1 MTGQLR
7 VTILGGERI
16 QAFIPNPLPPDPPL
30 ELTAARQRLLER
42 ANLALGRLDSVS
54 LLLPDV
60 NIFLHA
66 YVRREAVLSSQIE
79 GTQSSLADL
88 LLFERGEVPGVPLD
102 DVTKVSNYV
111 QALEHGIEQLRAGFP
126 LCNRLI
132 RDMHAILLSS
142 GKGSERSPGEFRRS
156 QNWIGG
162 TRPGDAHFVPP
173 PPDEIENCMAA
184 LERFLHNQEVCPAL
198 VKAALAHVQ
207 FETIHPFL
215 DGNGR
220 TGRLLIAFI
229 LHHEAVLQKP
239 LLYMSLFFKR
249 HREQY
254 YGLLDSVRWNGD
266 WEAWLDFFLTGVEET
281 ATNAVETAQRLVAL
295 FKADERRIPSLGRSA
310 STVLRVFQAMCQNPV
325 LTIKD
330 VCERTGLSFP
340 AANKAMD
347 GLVKL
352 GVAQEFSGKRRN
364 RVFAYEQ
371 YVRILSEGTEA
382 L

>member
-102 DVTKVSNYV
+102 DVTEVSNYV

-281 ATNAVETAQRLVAL
+281 ATNAVETVQRLVAL
-295 FKADERRIPSLGRSA
+295 FKADGQRIPSLGRGA

-352 GVAQEFSGKRRN
+352 GVVHEFSGKRRN